1 MPDPRGRMTVP
12 RPTRD
17 EEPFEQSLRPQS
29 LQEFI
34 GQEQLKRNL
43 SVFIQAALGRK
54 DSLDHCLFSSPP
66 GLGKTTL
73 AHIIAKELGVN
84 LRNTSG
90 PVLERKG
97 DLAAI
102 LTSLAP
108 GDVFFIDEIHRLS
121 RVVEE
126 TLYSVLED
134 FKLDIII
141 GEGPSAKTISLPIPR
156 FTLVGATTRI
166 GLLTSPLRDRFGIV
180 GHLKYYSVEEL
191 QQIVHRSSRILS
203 IQTDAS
209 GATEIARRSRGT
221 PRIANRLLR
230 RLRDFAQVQGAA
242 VITQREADQAL
253 AALEVDQ
260 EGLDAMD
267 RRLLTTL
274 IEKFGGGPVG
284 IETLAVSLCEDVET
298 LTDVCEPFLIQC
310 GLLARTPRGRVATER
325 AYVHTKQ
332 TRNLSDR
339 SFSGP
344 PSQTSSPATPA
355 TSPSVQGQLL

>member
-1 MPDPRGRMTVP
+1 MSAEPRGRITIP
-12 RPTRD
+12 RPTKE

-29 LQEFI
+29 LQEFV

-54 DSLDHCLFSSPP
+54 DALDHCLFSAPP

-73 AHIIAKELGVN
+73 AHIIAKEMGVS

-102 LTSLAP
+102 LTSLSP

-121 RVVEE
+121 RVIEE
-126 TLYSVLED
+126 TLYSVMED

-141 GEGPSAKTISLPIPR
+141 GEGPSAKTISLSIPR
-156 FTLVGATTRI
+156 FTLVGATTRV
-166 GLLTSPLRDRFGIV
+166 GLLTSPLRNRFGIV

-191 QQIVHRSSRILS
+191 RQIVHRSSQILE
-203 IQTDAS
+203 IEIDQS
-209 GATEIARRSRGT
+209 GAMEIARRSRGT
-221 PRIANRLLR
+221 PRVANRLLR
-230 RLRDFAQVQGAA
+230 RLRDFAQVRGAK
-242 VITQREADQAL
+242 VITQREADEAL

-260 EGLDAMD
+260 EGLDALD

-284 IETLAVSLCEDVET
+284 VETLAVSLSEDVET

-310 GLLARTPRGRVATER
+310 GLLARTPRGRIATER
-325 AYVHTKQ
+325 AYVHTKL
-332 TRNLSDR
+332 TR
-339 SFSGP
+339 GM
-344 PSQTSSPATPA
+344 SSAQG
-355 TSPSVQGQLL
+355 TSPHPQGQLL